1 MMKKP
6 TNKWFQPQGWLS
18 FGALIVVA
26 LLVSY
31 LIYMGV
37 MQFLPRLRNIHRIYN
52 EAGLHQ
58 SRPVALAWPS
68 VRATPRR

>member
-26 LLVSY
+26 LLVIY

-37 MQFLPRLRNIHRIYN
+37 SSSRPACATSTASTT
-52 EAGLHQ
+52 AGLHQ
-58 SRPVALAWPS
+58 SSPVALARPS
-68 VRATPRR
+68 VRYPRR